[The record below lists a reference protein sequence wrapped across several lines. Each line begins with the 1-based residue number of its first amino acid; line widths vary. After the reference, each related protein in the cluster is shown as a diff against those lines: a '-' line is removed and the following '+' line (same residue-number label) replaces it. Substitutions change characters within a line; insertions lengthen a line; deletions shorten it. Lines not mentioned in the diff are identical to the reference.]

1 MMFNKIDFM
10 KKALDASWMKQEVI
24 SNNMVNVNT
33 PGYKRKTVQ
42 FEEHLK
48 SYMAAQNGTGVGMT
62 ATNSRHMGGVDS
74 FQPSVTEVNDTS
86 FRRDGNNVNIDV
98 EMAEEAKN
106 TIQYNYLS
114 KQISEEFRRIRLA
127 IRDGR

>member
-1 MMFNKIDFM
+1 MFQRIGYLKS
-10 KKALDASWMKQEVI
+10 ALDASWLKQEVI

-33 PGYKRKTVQ
+33 PGYKRKTVE
-42 FEEHLK
+42 FESQLK
-48 SYMAAQNGTGVGMT
+48 SYMAAQEGLGTGLT
-62 ATNSRHMGGVDS
+62 TTNPNHIGGAQLLEPRVN
-74 FQPSVTEVNDTS
+74 EVNDTS

-106 TIQYNYLS
+106 TIQYNFLS
-114 KQISEEFRRIRLA
+114 KQITDEFKRLRLA

>member
-1 MMFNKIDFM
+1 MFNKIDFM

-24 SNNMVNVNT
+24 SSNMVNVNT
-33 PGYKRKTVQ
+33 PGYKRKTVA
-42 FEEHLK
+42 FEDQLR
-48 SYMAAQNGTGVGMT
+48 SYMAAQNGTGVGMR
-62 ATNSRHMGGVDS
+62 ATDPRHMGTVDS
-74 FQPSVTEVNDTS
+74 FQPQVNEVNDTS

-114 KQISEEFRRIRLA
+114 KQITEEFRRLRLA